1 MPLTQTPFKDKRTD
15 MNIRPIKTEADYKAV
30 LVEIDRLMDAEPDTP
45 AGDRLDVLTT
55 LAEAYEAKNHPIEE
69 PDPVE
74 AILHR
79 MDALGLTRKDLEP
92 LLGTRA
98 RVSEV
103 LARKRPLTIAMIRRV
118 HQSLQI
124 PTDILI
130 QAYRLKES
138 RT

>member
-1 MPLTQTPFKDKRTD
+1 
-15 MNIRPIKTEADYKAV
+15 MNIKPIKTETDYKAV
-30 LVEIDRLMDAEPDTP
+30 LAEIDRLMDAEPDTP

-55 LAEAYEAKNHPIEE
+55 LVEAYEAKNHPIEE

-79 MDALGLTRKDLEP
+79 MEALELTRKDLEP

-103 LARKRPLTIAMIRRV
+103 LARKRPLTISMIRRV
-118 HQSLQI
+118 HKSLQI

-130 QAYRLKES
+130 QPYRLKEG

>member
-1 MPLTQTPFKDKRTD
+1 

-55 LAEAYEAKNHPIEE
+55 LAEAYGAKNHPIEE

-118 HQSLQI
+118 HKSLQI

>member
-1 MPLTQTPFKDKRTD
+1 
-15 MNIRPIKTEADYKAV
+15 MNIKPIKTEADYQAA
-30 LVEIDRLMDAEPDTP
+30 LAEIDRLMDAEPDTP

-69 PDPVE
+69 PDPIE

-79 MDALGLTRKDLEP
+79 MEALGLTRKDLEP

-118 HQSLQI
+118 YKSLRI

-130 QAYRLKES
+130 QSYRLKES